1 MSEATI
7 AGNPGAVPGGGPGAG
22 RVPDRDELYI
32 GGRWVPSSSDARI
45 DIREAATGEILARV
59 PDGDA
64 ADCDAAVEAA
74 SVAFETW
81 SQVPVPDRVAVLR
94 RFADELA
101 AREDELATIMTRE
114 VGTPISR
121 SRGVQVGLGVAVFR
135 TMADALEALPLEER
149 RGNSRI
155 LRVPAGVVG
164 AITPWNYPL
173 YQLAAKVAP
182 ALAAGCTAVVKPSSV
197 APLAAFAVADIA
209 DLIGLPAGVLNVV
222 SGPGREV
229 GQRLATNPG
238 VDLVS
243 LTGSTS
249 AGATVAELAAS
260 GIKKV
265 TLELGGKSAFIL
277 APGADLD
284 AAVAAAVRGCFV
296 NNGQTCAATTRL
308 LVSRDD
314 LSRVEQRV
322 AELVGA
328 MTVGDPLDPAVDVG
342 PMASAGQRRVVL
354 GFLESLPGDARVLV
368 GGAGPVPDLDSRLAG
383 GYFVRPTVVS
393 GVDNSAEIAREEV
406 FGPVLAIL
414 TYSDVDEAVS
424 IANDSDYGLSGAVFA
439 ADDDAAVA
447 IARRLR
453 TGQVAINGGRFNP
466 MAPFGGMKKSGIG
479 RELGPDGLEEYFEK
493 ISLQMP
499 A

>member
-1 MSEATI
+1 MTSTNEATT
-7 AGNPGAVPGGGPGAG
+7 VE
-22 RVPDRDELYI
+22 DRDELYI
-32 GGRWVPSSSDARI
+32 GGKWVPSVSEARI
-45 DIREAATGEILARV
+45 EVREAATGATLAHV
-59 PDGDA
+59 PDGDT
-64 ADCDAAVEAA
+64 ADCDDAVEAA
-74 SVAFETW
+74 NVAFDSW
-81 SQVPVPDRVAVLR
+81 STVPVPERAAILR
-94 RFADELA
+94 TFADELA
-101 AREDELATIMTRE
+101 AREDQLATMMTRE
-114 VGTPISR
+114 VGTPIGRSR
-121 SRGVQVGLGVAVFR
+121 SVQVGLGVTVFR
-135 TMADALEALPLEER
+135 TMADALEAMPLEER

-197 APLAAFAVADIA
+197 APLAAFVVADIA
-209 DLIGLPAGVLNVV
+209 DAIGLPAGVLNVV
-222 SGPGREV
+222 SGPGRTV

-243 LTGSTS
+243 LTGSTG
-249 AGATVAELAAS
+249 AGAKVAELAAT

-265 TLELGGKSAFIL
+265 TLELGGKSAFIV

-284 AAVAAAVRGCFV
+284 TALAAAVRGCFV

-308 LVSRDD
+308 IVARDD
-314 LSRVEQRV
+314 IAAVEERL

-328 MTVGDPLDPAVDVG
+328 MTVGDPLDPSNDVG
-342 PMASAGQRRVVL
+342 PMASAAQQRVVL
-354 GFLESLPGDARVLV
+354 GFLDSLPNGARVLV
-368 GGAGPVPDLDSRLAG
+368 GGPGEVPGLDDSLSG

-393 GVDNSAEIAREEV
+393 GVDNSADIAREEV
-406 FGPVLAIL
+406 FGPVLTVL
-414 TYSDVDEAVS
+414 EYSDVNEAVA

-439 ADDDAAVA
+439 ADDDAAVS